1 MIEVNLYSIPT
12 QDVNSMVGRCVARSR
27 FNKESMGVSIMEFVK
42 GFLKNNLSNFES
54 SLGNEELVSYINS
67 SSIMSTKDFSSINYW
82 LAQSGFMVQIQ
93 NVTDDEENST
103 GVPSGS
109 VVEWNVIDYNFI
121 QNDYPTATKII
132 PGEGMDIPNVLR
144 QIVEQSGL
152 FDQNKM
158 SGVKNPF
165 TVLLNSMDKI
175 KNTTGSISPSI
186 TSQIYN
192 LLDQM
197 GIKVFCATS
206 ED

>member
-12 QDVNSMVGRCVARSR
+12 QDMNSMVGRCVARSR
-27 FNKESMGVSIMEFVK
+27 FSKESMGVSVMEFVK
-42 GFLKNNLSNFES
+42 GFLKNNLSNFET
-54 SLGNEELVSYINS
+54 SLGNAELVAYINS
-67 SSIMSTKDFSSINYW
+67 SNIMSTKDFACINYW

-93 NVTDDEENST
+93 NVTDDEENAT
-103 GVPSGS
+103 GVPSGGI
-109 VVEWNVIDYNFI
+109 VEWNVIDCNFI

-132 PGEGMDIPNVLR
+132 PGEGMDIPQVLR

-165 TVLLNSMDKI
+165 TVLLNNMDRI